1 MDDMYTYQIKV
12 RGPVDAHDLNATS
25 PLQMTVE
32 QVDPDVTLLSV
43 RTDQSGMVGLMRHL
57 HGRGLVLLSANGD
70 RLADSEAT
78 APPKRTSRRQF
89 LKLGGLTVAT
99 VGLTLCGVNAV
110 APDPPPIRLPSF
122 TYGGKNMNERI
133 LVAYAS
139 ATGSTIDVAA
149 AIGETLGAGG
159 LAVDVKPVQQ
169 ALPVDGARYRAVVLG
184 SAVQHGTWLPEA
196 IDFAR
201 AQQPTLGRLP
211 VALFCVHIRNL
222 GGDDTSRQNRRA
234 YLDTVRPL
242 VQPVAEG
249 YLGGRFNR
257 RGAKLMLP
265 GLLARFVPTLDFRNW
280 EAIRAWAE
288 DIHPLLSQAA

>member
-1 MDDMYTYQIKV
+1 MKD
-12 RGPVDAHDLNATS
+12 
-25 PLQMTVE
+25 
-32 QVDPDVTLLSV
+32 
-43 RTDQSGMVGLMRHL
+43 
-57 HGRGLVLLSANGD
+57 
-70 RLADSEAT
+70 
-78 APPKRTSRRQF
+78 
-89 LKLGGLTVAT
+89 
-99 VGLTLCGVNAV
+99 
-110 APDPPPIRLPSF
+110 
-122 TYGGKNMNERI
+122 RI

-159 LAVDVKPVQQ
+159 LAVDVKPVQE
-169 ALPVDGARYRAVVLG
+169 ALPVDDERYQAVVLG

-196 IDFAR
+196 VEFAH

-222 GGDDTSRQNRRA
+222 GGDEQSRKNRQT
-234 YLDTVRPL
+234 YLDAVRPL

-249 YLGGRFNR
+249 YFGGRFNR

-280 EAIRAWAE
+280 DEIRTWAE
-288 DIHPLLSQAA
+288 DIRPRLSQAA